1 MAALITRVAG
11 VPLDGAAMDRVAIVM
26 LSALGDAVH
35 VLPLLTALKRH
46 RPATEITWVT
56 QPAAASLVRGHPALD
71 RLIVFDRDRGLGA
84 FADVRRAVSGPP
96 FDLLLDLQ
104 VYFKAGLLTA
114 IVPARVKLGFD
125 RARAR
130 DLNWLFTNARIPP
143 QHGPRHVQDQY
154 LEFLAALGVPAEPL
168 GWDLG
173 PWAGEAA
180 WHLPGDG
187 APDRPFAA
195 LVIGS
200 SRAPKDWVAERWAD
214 VADALA
220 RDYGLQP
227 VLVGGTSPREQ
238 QTATII
244 RARARA
250 PIVDALGSGL
260 RPLVSILHGARLVVS
275 LDTGPL
281 HMAVALE
288 RPVVSLI
295 GYNDPR
301 IVGPYRRYGDLVVSA
316 HDAPVARAERMRTIT
331 VDAVLTAVA
340 RWRAAYAS

>member
-1 MAALITRVAG
+1 MAALTS
-11 VPLDGAAMDRVAIVM
+11 PLTDAPLDRVAIVM

-56 QPAAASLVRGHPALD
+56 QPAAASLVRGHRALD

-96 FDLLLDLQ
+96 FDVLLDLQ

-114 IVPARVKLGFD
+114 LVPARVKLGFD

-143 QHGPRHVQDQY
+143 QPGPRHVQDQY
-154 LEFLAALGVPAEPL
+154 LEFLAALGIPAEPL
-168 GWDLG
+168 RWDLG
-173 PWAGEAA
+173 PWPGDAA
-180 WHLPGDG
+180 WHPPGDG
-187 APDRPFAA
+187 PAGGPYAA

-200 SRAPKDWVAERWAD
+200 SRPPKDWVAERWAD
-214 VADALA
+214 VADALIH
-220 RDYGLQP
+220 DYGLRA
-227 VLVGGTSPREQ
+227 VLVGGTSPRER
-238 QTATII
+238 QTATAIK
-244 RARARA
+244 ARARA
-250 PIVDALGSGL
+250 PVVDALGSGL
-260 RPLVSILHGARLVVS
+260 RPLVSILHGADLVVS

-281 HMAVALE
+281 HMAVALD

-301 IVGPYRRYGDLVVSA
+301 VVGPYRRYGDLVVSA
-316 HDAPVARAERMRTIT
+316 FAAPVARDQRMRTIT
-331 VDAVLTAVA
+331 VDAVLAAVS
-340 RWRAAYAS
+340 RWRAGYAS